1 MEDLILKM
9 IDIEN
14 QAQTIISDARAANT
28 NLDKD
33 IANETKIL
41 HENIVNRVNARSEA
55 IKAEEIKEAEE
66 KCEKIRAKSK
76 QQIETLKQKY
86 AKNKDAWV
94 EGIVNNIVNS

>member
-33 IANETKIL
+33 IAKEAEIL
-41 HENIVNRVNARSEA
+41 HGDIINKVNTRSET
-55 IKAEEIKEAEE
+55 IKATELKEAEE

>member
-41 HENIVNRVNARSEA
+41 HEDIVNRVNARSEA

-76 QQIETLKQKY
+76 QQI
-86 AKNKDAWV
+86 
-94 EGIVNNIVNS
+94 